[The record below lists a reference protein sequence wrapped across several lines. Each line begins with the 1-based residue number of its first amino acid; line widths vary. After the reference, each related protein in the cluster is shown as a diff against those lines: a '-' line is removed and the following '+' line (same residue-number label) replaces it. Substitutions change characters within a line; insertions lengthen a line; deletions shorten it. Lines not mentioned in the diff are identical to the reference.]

1 MVINISLL
9 DLLTGGKSSEATA
22 DEQQALQDIQNVQA
36 PTQAQLTLPQLQ
48 QYVNAGQMT
57 PAQAQAVLQQQ
68 SAMNGVEADPATTEA
83 EMTALNQ
90 MQEVAGDSG
99 MTPQMKAQITAA
111 TDAANTNTQGERAS
125 ILDSAAQKGIPTSLM
140 AQASE
145 EAAAGQDAQTANLA
159 GTQAAGQAET
169 NALTAMSNAGTLAG
183 NVNAQEFSQEE
194 QKAAAQNAINQ
205 WNAQNQTQN
214 NQFNA
219 ANQQQANEF
228 NTQTNQ
234 AVSNANTQDANART
248 QYNAAVPETVYNNAM
263 NQAEAEAGVNEQ
275 QANTATGQGEQN
287 ATEIAA
293 LTGASG
299 SFLGIGPGGKQPQ
312 NLTSTTQQA
321 PQAND
326 ASSGG
331 GFPTGEVNAATGGN
345 VPGKASVP
353 GDSQRNDKVRA
364 LLSPGEVVVP
374 RTIAHDPDRVKQ
386 FVAHLLK
393 QPKPIKPPHPDDL
406 HAMIE
411 ALNRRREA
419 A

>member
-1 MVINISLL
+1 MGLVDI
-9 DLLTGGKSSEATA
+9 LTQGKSGEADTA
-22 DEQQALQDIQNVQA
+22 LQAALQDIQNVQA
-36 PTQAQLTLPQLQ
+36 PSAAQLTLPQLQ
-48 QYVNAGQMT
+48 QYVNAGLMT
-57 PAQAQAVLQQQ
+57 PAQATAALQN
-68 SAMNGVEADPATTEA
+68 SNAYNNINVDPSTTEA

-90 MQEVAGDSG
+90 MQQVAGDNG
-99 MTPQMKAQITAA
+99 MTPQMQAQIAAA
-111 TDAANTNTQGERAS
+111 TNAANTNTQGERAS
-125 ILDSAAQKGIPTSLM
+125 ILDSAAQRGIPTSLM
-140 AQASE
+140 ANAAQ
-145 EAAAGQDAQTANLA
+145 EAAAGQDAQTANLTDTAAA
-159 GTQAAGQAET
+159 GTAEQ
-169 NALTAMSNAGTLAG
+169 NALTAMANSGNLAG
-183 NVNAQEFSQEE
+183 EINNQEYTQ
-194 QKAAAQNAINQ
+194 QANKAAAQNAINQ

-234 AVSNANTQDANART
+234 AVSNANTQNANART

-263 NQAEAEAGVNEQ
+263 NQAEAEAGVNEK
-275 QANTATGQGEQN
+275 QANQDTGQGEQN

-299 SFLGIGPGGKQPQ
+299 SFFGSGPGGKQPS
-312 NLTSTTQQA
+312 NLTSSQQQA

-393 QPKPIKPPHPDDL
+393 QPKPIKPMHPDDL
-406 HAMIE
+406 HGMME
-411 ALNRRREA
+411 ALSRRREA